1 MCSGTHFTRVWGE
14 SVLLTHVG
22 KELARVM
29 KAGEALMAQVRNFA
43 ASMDTDTA
51 HVCLMGRGAQGLL
64 L

>member
-1 MCSGTHFTRVWGE
+1 M
-14 SVLLTHVG
+14 LTHVG